1 MTELLA
7 LVVGVLIGRIGGIWL
22 DYRQR
27 VRLAKGPAEFDAAV
41 RAEHGR

>member
-1 MTELLA
+1 MTELLS
-7 LVVGVLIGRIGGIWL
+7 LLLGVLIGRIGGIWL
-22 DYRQR
+22 DHRQR